1 MRKTHINTGLECAAA
16 ASKKLRFFFPMAT
29 TRNVFTLFTIFVF
42 AD

>member
-16 ASKKLRFFFPMAT
+16 ASKKLRFFPMAT